1 MSQTIRHEE
10 FFPTQDRVNF
20 CLLFGPSTIW
30 MKLTHIVAL
39 PGGSDSKESTCNRG
53 DLGSIPGLGRFP
65 GGEHCNPLQY
75 SSLENSHGQR
85 SLAGY
90 NPWGGKESDL
100 TEWLS
105 THTHKH
111 THTHTHIIKG
121 NLMNLVYQFKC
132 SVQSLSHV
140 RLFVTPWTATHQASL
155 SITSFHLL
163 KLMSI
168 ESVMPSNYLI
178 LWRTVQKR
186 SSQPR

>member
-90 NPWGGKESDL
+90 SPRSRKESDI
-100 TEWLS
+100 TKRLS
-105 THTHKH
+105 
-111 THTHTHIIKG
+111 
-121 NLMNLVYQFKC
+121 MQAC
-132 SVQSLSHV
+132 HV
-140 RLFVTPWTATHQASL
+140 NRIVFRELLDLHHHLRTQQKDGYLWTRNQALPDTKSG
-155 SITSFHLL
+155 
-163 KLMSI
+163 
-168 ESVMPSNYLI
+168 
-178 LWRTVQKR
+178 
-186 SSQPR
+186 